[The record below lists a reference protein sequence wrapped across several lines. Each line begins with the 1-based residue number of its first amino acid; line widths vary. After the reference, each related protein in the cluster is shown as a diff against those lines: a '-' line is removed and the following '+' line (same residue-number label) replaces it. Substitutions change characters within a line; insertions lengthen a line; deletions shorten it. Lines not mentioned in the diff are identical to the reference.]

1 MTLTLLSCVLHNAR
15 LTLEALYAIDGAL
28 ASFLKD
34 ITAVTADRNGAEN
47 MGSNLVVINNFGCC
61 SHKRLRS
68 AYEIKIYAVAL
79 TNIVF

>member
-1 MTLTLLSCVLHNAR
+1 MLHNAR

-28 ASFLKD
+28 ASFFKD
-34 ITAVTADRNGAEN
+34 ITAVTADRNGTEN
-47 MGSNLVVINNFGCC
+47 SMGSNLVVINNFGCC

>member
-1 MTLTLLSCVLHNAR
+1 MLHNAR

-28 ASFLKD
+28 ATFFKD
-34 ITAVTADRNGAEN
+34 ITAVTADRNGVEN
-47 MGSNLVVINNFGCC
+47 LMGSSSLGCC

-79 TNIVF
+79 TNIVFQT

>member
-1 MTLTLLSCVLHNAR
+1 M
-15 LTLEALYAIDGAL
+15 TLEALYAIDGAL
-28 ASFLKD
+28 ASFFKD
-34 ITAVTADRNGAEN
+34 ITAVTADRNSTEN
-47 MGSNLVVINNFGCC
+47 MSSNSLVVINNFGCC